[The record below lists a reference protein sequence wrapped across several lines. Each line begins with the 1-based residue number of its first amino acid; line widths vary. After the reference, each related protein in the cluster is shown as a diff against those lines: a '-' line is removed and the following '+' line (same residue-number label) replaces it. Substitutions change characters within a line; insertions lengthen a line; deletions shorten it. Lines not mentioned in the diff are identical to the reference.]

1 MAITGIVG
9 VIAAEI
15 DTSGSYT
22 SAFKVGDAINAN
34 ISVSMI
40 EGSLY
45 ANNVRKEYKQRFD
58 SGTLELGT
66 DDLSDTVEGKI
77 LGHATTAITVG
88 TGTVTV
94 VVSNVDDKAPD
105 LGVGFYQTVTRSG
118 QDKYRAIILKR
129 VTFAEPQDNAQTAD
143 NSITM
148 NGRTMTGT
156 ILADSDGEWK
166 YDVTLDTETEAEA
179 FIAAVLGSVS

>member
-9 VIAAEI
+9 VVAAELS
-15 DTSGSYT
+15 TSGTYSN
-22 SAFKVGDAINAN
+22 AFKVGDAISAN

-66 DDLSDTVEGKI
+66 DDLTDTVEGKI
-77 LGHATTAITVG
+77 LGHSSTSITVG

-94 VVSNVDDKAPD
+94 VVSNVEDKAPD

-118 QDKYRAIILKR
+118 SDKYRAIILKR

-156 ILADSDGEWK
+156 ILSDSDGDWK
-166 YDVTLDTETEAEA
+166 YDVTLDSETEAEA